1 MALPNRQIPTPEQI
15 AQAQAV
21 LEEQIKE
28 RKEKMFEAGVPSAPG
43 ESEEANKPKV

>member
-1 MALPNRQIPTPEQI
+1 MALPNRPIPTPEQI

-21 LEEQIKE
+21 LEQNIVE
-28 RKEKMFEAGVPSAPG
+28 RKQKMEEAGVPPAAG